1 MNKTYDFKS
10 IAENF
15 DLEGELKTSD
25 SHVCGHINDTF
36 IINCEGKNGKEI
48 KYVLQ
53 RVNSDIFKN
62 PEQLMENIENVTSH
76 IKNKIIEE
84 NGDPL
89 RETLNIVKTKEGKS
103 FYKCKEGNYWRIFN
117 FIHGASTYQIVE
129 KPEHL
134 YTAGKALG
142 KFQKQLSDFNVDM
155 L

>member
-1 MNKTYDFKS
+1 MNKNYDFKS

-15 DLEGELKTSD
+15 NLEGELKTSD

-36 IINCEGKNGKEI
+36 IIKCEGKNGEEI

-62 PEQLMENIENVTSH
+62 PEQLMENIENVSH

-89 RETLNIVKTKEGKS
+89 RETLNIVKTKEGKTS
-103 FYKCKEGNYWRIFN
+103 INAKREIIGEFLISYM
-117 FIHGASTYQIVE
+117 
-129 KPEHL
+129 
-134 YTAGKALG
+134 ALAPI
-142 KFQKQLSDFNVDM
+142 K
-155 L
+155 